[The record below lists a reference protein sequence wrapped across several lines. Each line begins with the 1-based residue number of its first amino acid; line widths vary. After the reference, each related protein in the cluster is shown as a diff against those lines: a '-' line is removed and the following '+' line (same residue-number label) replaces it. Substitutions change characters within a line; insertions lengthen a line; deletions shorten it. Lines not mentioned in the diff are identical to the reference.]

1 MPPTRPL
8 SAGFTLLEIMVVIA
22 LIGIITSFAV
32 ISIRGNTVAEQLETE
47 ARRLAAL
54 IELNR
59 QEAIML
65 SRQRGVRFNQHGYTF
80 VQFDDHGD
88 AETPWRVVEQGA
100 APLSRNV
107 ATAIEIN
114 LVVEGRPL
122 VLEADSQVP
131 QILLLSSGEVTD
143 FSVTFA
149 SAYATGYTLAGD
161 AFGQLALAPVR

>member
-1 MPPTRPL
+1 
-8 SAGFTLLEIMVVIA
+8 MVVLA

-32 ISIRGNTVAEQLETE
+32 ISIRGNTIAEQLETE

-54 IELNR
+54 LELNR

-65 SRQRGVRFNQHGYTF
+65 SRQRGVRFDQHGYTF
-80 VQFDDHGD
+80 LQFDEQADD
-88 AETPWRVVEQGA
+88 DNAWIVVDQAGV
-100 APLSRNV
+100 PVSRSV
-107 ATAIEIN
+107 AGSIEIN

-122 VLEADSQVP
+122 PPEANPQVP

-149 SAYATGYTLAGD
+149 SEYTTGYTLAGD
-161 AFGQLALAPVR
+161 AFGHLSLAPVR